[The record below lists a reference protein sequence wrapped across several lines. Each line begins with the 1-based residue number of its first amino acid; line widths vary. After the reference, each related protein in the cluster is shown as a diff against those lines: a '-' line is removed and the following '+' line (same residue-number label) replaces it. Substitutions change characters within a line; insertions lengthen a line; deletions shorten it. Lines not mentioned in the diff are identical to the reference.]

1 MTGKL
6 RLDFENLPLVEAA
19 VRASFN
25 GPKALS
31 YSLINSIHAD
41 LKPSFPAL
49 TESTQLEFAPG
60 TGGTQFEIGTG
71 YLPGAVYTG
80 HAAGLSVHVQ
90 PQVIVARWSK
100 RPGLTEPKY
109 TRYQALRDALWNTVE
124 AFRKGCGDDFP
135 GIAVVNMSYVNF
147 IPASNAPPTPTTY
160 FSKEAHLRIMGN
172 ARHVRKLEAAW
183 AEDEDLDVRFA
194 LEQAATKFTD
204 RVEQGHRLTTAAGLR
219 LTPSVDAQS
228 GLDKVHNKLQEFFLE
243 LISDEAKKEWRF
255 QERSN
260 AGAQ

>member
-1 MTGKL
+1 MGGKL
-6 RLDFENLPLVEAA
+6 QLNFGNLPLVEAA

-25 GPKALS
+25 APKPLS
-31 YSLINSIHAD
+31 YTLINSIHAV
-41 LKPSFPAL
+41 LKPAFPAL
-49 TESTQLEFAPG
+49 TESTQLEIAPG
-60 TGGTQFEIGTG
+60 IGGMQVEMGTG

-80 HAAGLSVHVQ
+80 HPAGLSVHVQ

-124 AFRKGCGDDFP
+124 AFRKGCGEDPP

-147 IPASNAPPTPTTY
+147 IPSPNTPGTPTTY
-160 FSKEAHLRIMGN
+160 FSKESHLRIMGN

-194 LEQAATKFTD
+194 LEQAAAKFTD

-219 LTPSVDAQS
+219 LTPSVDARS
-228 GLDKVHNKLQEFFLE
+228 GLDKVHDRLQEFFLE
-243 LISDEAKKEWRF
+243 LISAEAKKEWKL
-255 QERSN
+255 QELRDV
-260 AGAQ
+260 